1 MSVIEDIPERD
12 GEDGAVQLD
21 YLRSYLKDKE
31 VGNLTYPD
39 QYLIDL
45 LVENDR
51 VTIWRNLTGYLEET
65 PWDYS
70 TSLPMSNQSRI
81 RSLTGDTDESNLRY
95 TDYDLEVFLE
105 TIPLRYV
112 VKLINAEG
120 GDSVTYP
127 SNDVSNPI
135 YIVRRYLGDTDT
147 NNVKY
152 RDADIT
158 KMLFESR
165 LDPFALV
172 ADILSKSSGEVVSE
186 SLSGGGGTL
195 ASIDGI
201 SFDDEKTKTENLSR
215 DLDYIKSQ
223 AIHSVYWKNPI
234 YDFWLDGDSYSSTD
248 WERAWYGV

>member
-12 GEDGAVQLD
+12 GENGTVQLN
-21 YLRSYLKDKE
+21 YLRSYLKDKD
-31 VGNLTYPD
+31 VGNYTYSD

-51 VTIWRNLTGYLEET
+51 VVIWRNLTGYLEEI
-65 PWDYS
+65 PWNYS
-70 TSLPMSNQSRI
+70 ASLPISYQSRI
-81 RSLTGDTDESNLRY
+81 RTLTGDIDEGNLRY
-95 TDYDLEVFLE
+95 TDYDLQVFLE

-120 GDSVTYP
+120 EDSVTYP

-152 RDADIT
+152 KDADIT

-172 ADILSKSSGEVVSE
+172 ADILSRSSGEVVSE
-186 SLSGGGGTL
+186 SLSGGGGTI

-201 SFDDEKTKTENLSR
+201 SFDDEKTKTDNLSR
-215 DLDYIKSQ
+215 DIDYIKSQ
-223 AIHSVYWKNPI
+223 AIHSVYWKNPV
-234 YDFWLDGDSYSSTD
+234 YDFWQDGESSSNID
-248 WERAWYGV
+248 WEKAWYGV

>member
-1 MSVIEDIPERD
+1 MSLITDIPERD
-12 GEDGAVQLD
+12 GEDGTIQLG
-21 YLRSYLKDKE
+21 YLRSYLKDKDID
-31 VGNLTYPD
+31 NYIYPD

-45 LVENDR
+45 LVGDDR
-51 VTIWRNLTGYLEET
+51 VVIWKELTGYSDET
-65 PWDYS
+65 PWGYS
-70 TSLPMSNQSRI
+70 TEFPISYQSRI
-81 RSLTGDTDESNLRY
+81 RALTGDTDENNLRY
-95 TDYDLEVFLE
+95 TDYDLLVFLE

-120 GDSVTYP
+120 ADSVTYP
-127 SNDVSNPI
+127 TNDINNPI

-147 NNVKY
+147 DNVKY

-201 SFDDEKTKTENLSR
+201 SFDDEKTKTENFSR

-223 AIHSVYWKNPI
+223 AIHSVYWKNPV
-234 YDFWLDGDSYSSTD
+234 YDFWQDGERSSNTG
-248 WERAWYGV
+248 WEKAWYGV